1 MHKRQSFQE
10 IIDRFER
17 AARANLD
24 KLSHIPDLCRAA
36 DVSQRTLS
44 RACRAIRG
52 TTPAR
57 HLQAIRLDAARSA
70 LLSADAKVESITQV
84 AMQFGFRELGR
95 FALQYR
101 AKFGGKSVG
110 NTAPGTLP
118 GTPTGHPVS
127 DLAPASALPIP
138 HDAFPQGLCHFSHN
152 S

>member
-1 MHKRQSFQE
+1 VHKRQSFQE

-24 KLSHIPDLCRAA
+24 KLSHIPDLCQAA

-57 HLQAIRLDAARSA
+57 HLQAIRLDAARAA
-70 LLSADAKVESITQV
+70 LLSANAKVESITQV

-101 AKFGGKSVG
+101 AKFGENPSATLRRSVAEG
-110 NTAPGTLP
+110 R
-118 GTPTGHPVS
+118 HR
-127 DLAPASALPIP
+127 ASGVRPRAGQRAT
-138 HDAFPQGLCHFSHN
+138 DST
-152 S
+152 